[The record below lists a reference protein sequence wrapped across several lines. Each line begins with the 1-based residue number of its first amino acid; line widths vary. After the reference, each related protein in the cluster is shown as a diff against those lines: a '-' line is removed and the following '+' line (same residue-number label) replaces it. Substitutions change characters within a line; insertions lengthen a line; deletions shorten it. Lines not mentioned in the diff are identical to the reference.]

1 MKSDPEQTEPS
12 EGEAGFIR
20 RLTELSQAPKADA
33 ARRVAFQA
41 ELDRRLARRPRRF
54 VLPALAGALAT
65 AAVLALALRPD
76 VMQPAAAERR
86 AEAEAKVSRLARAQP
101 RATTSV
107 EALLALASED
117 DDTTDASLPDE
128 YIAIAS
134 LFLTQ

>member
-54 VLPALAGALAT
+54 VVPALAGA
-65 AAVLALALRPD
+65 
-76 VMQPAAAERR
+76 
-86 AEAEAKVSRLARAQP
+86 EARVSRLARAQP

-107 EALLALASED
+107 EAPLALASED

>member
-1 MKSDPEQTEPS
+1 MKIDPEQPEPS
-12 EGEAGFIR
+12 ENEAGFIR
-20 RLTELSQAPKADA
+20 RLAELSQAPEADA

-65 AAVLALALRPD
+65 AAALALSLGADGVRPAD
-76 VMQPAAAERR
+76 AQRR
-86 AEAEAKVSRLARAQP
+86 TGIEANMSRIAPVQP

-107 EALLALASED
+107 EALLALASEG
-117 DDTTDASLPDE
+117 DDTTDASLPDD

-134 LFLTQ
+134 LFLSQ